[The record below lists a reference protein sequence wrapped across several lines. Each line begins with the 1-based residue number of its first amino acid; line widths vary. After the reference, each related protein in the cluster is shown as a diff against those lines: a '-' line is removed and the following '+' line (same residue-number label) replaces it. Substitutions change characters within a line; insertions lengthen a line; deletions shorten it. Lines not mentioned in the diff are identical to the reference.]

1 MRSSLLFGFFT
12 ATALLASTSWAD
24 VDRDGARRAYDR
36 GVKAYAKH
44 DAATAAR
51 EFALAD
57 ELAPSPVALRAALD
71 AAIEA
76 DDPVLGSEL
85 VERASRAP
93 SPPELSASVEKAKR
107 AFSKRV
113 GRVVLHCG
121 EGRTCDGTV
130 DGAPLVPGKPR
141 IVRIGE
147 HQVRLRSGATE
158 ESSRVTVAGDELV
171 EVHLSAAAG
180 MPPVVPKP
188 AEPAAPTPAA
198 APAPTAA
205 LPPTS
210 TPPPPVGA
218 VSAPASKAAPAPAP
232 PSAEPSR
239 KPLPRVVVAIGG
251 GLTVVAGA
259 VAIASA
265 VDVSGKH
272 GDFVSLG
279 CASVVSNECT
289 SLASSG
295 KSAETRTN
303 VMLGVTGGLAVVTAV
318 VAFTLV
324 DWGGHE
330 SGKAITL
337 APTGGPGQGGIRLSG
352 AF

>member
-1 MRSSLLFGFFT
+1 MRSSLLFGFFA

-141 IVRIGE
+141 IVRVGD

-180 MPPVVPKP
+180 LPPVVPKP
-188 AEPAAPTPAA
+188 AEPAPPAPAA

-205 LPPTS
+205 PPPTS
-210 TPPPPVGA
+210 APPPATGA
-218 VSAPASKAAPAPAP
+218 GSAPGS
-232 PSAEPSR
+232 SA
-239 KPLPRVVVAIGG
+239 
-251 GLTVVAGA
+251 
-259 VAIASA
+259 
-265 VDVSGKH
+265 
-272 GDFVSLG
+272 
-279 CASVVSNECT
+279 
-289 SLASSG
+289 
-295 KSAETRTN
+295 
-303 VMLGVTGGLAVVTAV
+303 
-318 VAFTLV
+318 
-324 DWGGHE
+324 
-330 SGKAITL
+330 
-337 APTGGPGQGGIRLSG
+337 
-352 AF
+352 

>member
-1 MRSSLLFGFFT
+1 MAGLSMRSSLLFGFFT

-180 MPPVVPKP
+180 D
-188 AEPAAPTPAA
+188 AAGGPEACRARGSHPRCRTGPDCRTPSHIH
-198 APAPTAA
+198 
-205 LPPTS
+205 PPTS
-210 TPPPPVGA
+210 SGRGVGA
-218 VSAPASKAAPAPAP
+218 
-232 PSAEPSR
+232 
-239 KPLPRVVVAIGG
+239 
-251 GLTVVAGA
+251 
-259 VAIASA
+259 
-265 VDVSGKH
+265 
-272 GDFVSLG
+272 
-279 CASVVSNECT
+279 
-289 SLASSG
+289 
-295 KSAETRTN
+295 
-303 VMLGVTGGLAVVTAV
+303 
-318 VAFTLV
+318 
-324 DWGGHE
+324 
-330 SGKAITL
+330 
-337 APTGGPGQGGIRLSG
+337 
-352 AF
+352 

>member
-1 MRSSLLFGFFT
+1 MRSSLFLGFFA
-12 ATALLASTSWAD
+12 ATAFLVSTSWAD

-85 VERASRAP
+85 VERAGRAP

-121 EGRTCDGTV
+121 EGRACDGTV

-141 IVRIGE
+141 IVRVGD

-180 MPPVVPKP
+180 LPPVAPKP
-188 AEPAAPTPAA
+188 AEPATP
-198 APAPTAA
+198 
-205 LPPTS
+205 
-210 TPPPPVGA
+210 
-218 VSAPASKAAPAPAP
+218 APASPPAPAPAP
-232 PSAEPSR
+232 PPAPPSASVPAPATKTVSAPAPSNAEPSR
-239 KPLPRVVVAIGG
+239 KPLPRGVVAIGG

-279 CASVVSNECT
+279 CATVVSNDCT
-289 SLASSG
+289 TLASSG

-303 VMLGVTGGLAVVTAV
+303 IMLGVTGGLAVVTAV

-324 DWGGHE
+324 DWGGPE

>member
-1 MRSSLLFGFFT
+1 MRNSLFLGFFA
-12 ATALLASTSWAD
+12 ATALLVSTSWAD

-57 ELAPSPVALRAALD
+57 ELSPSPVALRAALD

-76 DDPVLGSEL
+76 DEPVLGSEL
-85 VERASRAP
+85 VERAGRAP

-121 EGRTCDGTV
+121 EGRACDGTI
-130 DGAPLVPGKPR
+130 DGAPLAPGKPR
-141 IVRIGE
+141 IVRVGD

-158 ESSRVTVAGDELV
+158 ESSRVNVAGDELV

-180 MPPVVPKP
+180 LPPVVPKP
-188 AEPAAPTPAA
+188 AEPAVPTPT
-198 APAPTAA
+198 PAPTAA
-205 LPPTS
+205 PAPA
-210 TPPPPVGA
+210 PVS
-218 VSAPASKAAPAPAP
+218 VPAPASKAAPVPAP
-232 PSAEPSR
+232 PSAEPAR

-279 CASVVSNECT
+279 CASVVSNDCT

-303 VMLGVTGGLAVVTAV
+303 IMLGVTGGLAVVTAV
-318 VAFTLV
+318 VALTLV
-324 DWGGHE
+324 DWGGPE
-330 SGKAITL
+330 SGKAISL